1 MNEAVRVTDLLQR
14 AAGTAGVY
22 NTGRIERRFRDAHVA
37 VQHAA
42 GLDQHIEAAGRVLL
56 GVPSDVPFV

>member
-1 MNEAVRVTDLLQR
+1 MTDLLR
-14 AAGTAGVY
+14 ARAGTAGVY

-42 GLDQHIEAAGRVLL
+42 GLDQHVEAAGRVLL